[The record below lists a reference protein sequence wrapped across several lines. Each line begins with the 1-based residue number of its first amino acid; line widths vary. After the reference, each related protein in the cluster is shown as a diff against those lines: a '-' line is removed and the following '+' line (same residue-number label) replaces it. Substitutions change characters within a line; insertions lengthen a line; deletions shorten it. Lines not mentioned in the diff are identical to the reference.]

1 MRVKI
6 IVYLTIT
13 THWGK
18 HIHFQPDFRPLC
30 TFLLPH
36 RVWKSPNMSHLSF
49 SILAFSTNFC
59 PTKIDLSGNTVWPQA
74 SRFQKHAK
82 LTIFDLFN
90 LLLSIH
96 NINVARFFRNVVW
109 DFFLL
114 FSNTVL
120 PPSSA
125 FQRKSYLEDLYQLRR
140 VWIFSWFP
148 LSGVKTDFPTEWFL
162 LWLEMDWWWTLGRF
176 GHTLELSVSW
186 RRRWFFEEKDEEEAE
201 AASNPKWFI
210 FWLICI

>member
-82 LTIFDLFN
+82 LTIFGLFN

-109 DFFLL
+109 DFFFIIFKHCVATVIC
-114 FSNTVL
+114 FSEKKL
-120 PPSSA
+120 PWRSLSIEEGLDFFLISFEWCQNGFSDRMVSA
-125 FQRKSYLEDLYQLRR
+125 LIRDGL
-140 VWIFSWFP
+140 
-148 LSGVKTDFPTEWFL
+148 
-162 LWLEMDWWWTLGRF
+162 MMGRF
-176 GHTLELSVSW
+176 GHTLELS
-186 RRRWFFEEKDEEEAE
+186 KM
-201 AASNPKWFI
+201 I
-210 FWLICI
+210 FWGEGRGGGRGCF